1 MPRLTTEN
9 HTLYYTTAGKATDP
23 PLLILHGFLGS
34 HLDFAATLPALS
46 EHFYC
51 ITPDLP
57 GHGQT
62 LTAPGSYTFPTTT
75 KTLLSLLDHLSITR
89 THLLGYSMGGRL
101 ALYLVCHFPERFRR
115 VVLESASPGL
125 KTAAERRQ
133 RVKKDEAIAHQLET
147 MSLSDFLTQWYTN
160 PLFLSLK
167 NFPEHYEVMLRC
179 RQANDPIELSYALR
193 GFSTGRQP
201 SLWHQLS
208 HISSPLLLLVGTL
221 DHKFAIINRSMLAHY
236 QRNRA
241 TQAVLK
247 ACECGHNIH
256 REAPNTY
263 SQIVSNFLQ
272 KPW

>member
-9 HTLYYTTAGKATDP
+9 HTLYYTTAGKTTDP

-62 LTAPGSYTFPTTT
+62 LTAPVSYTFPATT

-101 ALYLVCHFPERFRR
+101 ALYLACHFPERFRR

-179 RQANDPIELSYALR
+179 RQANDPIELSYVLR

-236 QRNRA
+236 QRNRE

-272 KPW
+272 KP